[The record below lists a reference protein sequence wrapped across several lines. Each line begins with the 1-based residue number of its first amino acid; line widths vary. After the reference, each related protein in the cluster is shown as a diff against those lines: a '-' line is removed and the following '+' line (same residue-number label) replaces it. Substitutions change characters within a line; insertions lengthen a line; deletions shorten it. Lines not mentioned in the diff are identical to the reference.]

1 MLRFARAPAIMPS
14 RKDPE
19 QSRAVPRFLCNE
31 LTVTVAGS
39 FSILIPMPISK
50 PCA

>member
-19 QSRAVPRFLCNE
+19 QGRAEQPRFSHNE
-31 LTVTVAGS
+31 LS
-39 FSILIPMPISK
+39 QFLFYSLIPSFPNRVLD
-50 PCA
+50 